1 MFTPQKGATPEMVRS
16 LNANLAHFAQII
28 QRDAGKDIASGAGTG
43 AAGGMGGGVL
53 LLRAELKSGVQI
65 VIDYVQLADQIRDA
79 DWVITGEGRIDA
91 QSVHGKTPI
100 GVARVAKQFG
110 KPVIA
115 LVGCLR
121 ADYPAVYDCGIDA
134 VFPIIRQLDS
144 LEATLQHGRA
154 NLQSAAENVARLFL
168 ALR

>member
-1 MFTPQKGATPEMVRS
+1 M
-16 LNANLAHFAQII
+16 
-28 QRDAGKDIASGAGTG
+28 
-43 AAGGMGGGVL
+43 
-53 LLRAELKSGVQI
+53 
-65 VIDYVQLADQIRDA
+65 
-79 DWVITGEGRIDA
+79 
-91 QSVHGKTPI
+91 
-100 GVARVAKQFG
+100 
-110 KPVIA
+110 IA

-134 VFPIIRQLDS
+134 VFPIIRQLDT

>member
-1 MFTPQKGATPEMVRS
+1 MVRS

-100 GVARVAKQFG
+100 GVARVAN
-110 KPVIA
+110 
-115 LVGCLR
+115 
-121 ADYPAVYDCGIDA
+121 
-134 VFPIIRQLDS
+134 S
-144 LEATLQHGRA
+144 LA
-154 NLQSAAENVARLFL
+154 SP
-168 ALR
+168 